1 MQGYKFLAAM
11 GLLAISSMN
20 ASARYIEADPI
31 GWNSGQANNYAYV
44 DGNPVSYVDPRGLAT
59 AVVLSGGINS
69 NPFGH
74 IGVGTT
80 GGGVYS
86 YGTRDPYGD
95 SMSDYLA
102 GQVKDRNVE
111 IAILDTTPQQELQ
124 IQLAMRNNV
133 GNYSVTSHNCAT
145 AVSDSLYGAGIMPNH
160 NPSIFPGQIFSSVL
174 GLPGAQYVYIPKGGT
189 IPSILAPFK

>member
-1 MQGYKFLAAM
+1 MKNYKFLAVM
-11 GLLAISSMN
+11 GLLAASMN
-20 ASARYIEADPI
+20 ASARYIESDPI
-31 GWNSGQANNYAYV
+31 GLAGGQPSTYAYV
-44 DGNPVSYVDPRGLAT
+44 GGNPVSYVDPRGLAT

-74 IGVGTT
+74 IGVATT

-86 YGTRDPYGD
+86 YGTRDPYGG
-95 SMSDYLA
+95 SVSDYLA

-145 AVSDSLYGAGIMPNH
+145 VVSDALYGAGIMPNH
-160 NPSIFPGQIFSSVL
+160 NPSILPGQIFSSVL
-174 GLPGAQYVYIPKGGT
+174 SLPSAQYVYIPKGSA